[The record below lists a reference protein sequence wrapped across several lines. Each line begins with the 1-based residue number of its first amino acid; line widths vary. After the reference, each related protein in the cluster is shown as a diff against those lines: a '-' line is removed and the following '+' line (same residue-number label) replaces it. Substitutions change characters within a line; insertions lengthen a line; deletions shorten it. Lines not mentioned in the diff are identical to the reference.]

1 METWHPSSGAS
12 GHRDASGPQAFQFIR
27 GSSSSPAHRMARGL
41 GWFSIGLGLA
51 ECLMPETMAR
61 AVGLPGKENVL
72 RAFGVREIATGVGI
86 LMSRDPEP
94 WVWGR
99 VGGDMLDLGALS
111 AGLRQENQ
119 NRTGTVIAMLAV
131 AQVTAADVACATALR
146 RERQAS
152 QGPFIDYSD
161 RGGFAR
167 PALQMRGAAL
177 STFETPAGYRIPEAL
192 RPFDAGELP
201 GGGLYV

>member
-12 GHRDASGPQAFQFIR
+12 DRRNTSGSQAFQEFH

-51 ECLMPETMAR
+51 ECLMPQTMAR
-61 AVGLPGKENVL
+61 AVGLPGKENML

-94 WVWGR
+94 WIWGR
-99 VGGDMLDLGALS
+99 VGGNMLDLGTLS
-111 AGLRQENQ
+111 AGLRPENS

-131 AQVTAADVACATALR
+131 AQVTAADIACAAALR
-146 RERQAS
+146 RERQAGK
-152 QGPFIDYSD
+152 GPFIDYSD

-177 STFETPAGYRIPEAL
+177 STFETPAGYRIPDAL
-192 RPFDAGELP
+192 RPWDAGELP
-201 GGGLYV
+201 AGGLYV